1 MSNKKRNIYKVSP
14 SLLNSYL
21 NMKNKKYPNS
31 TESFMDTLN
40 RIPLKMNYFLERGND
55 FENRVT
61 KYKSE
66 PFHAVIKGC
75 DTQVYVEKMISLPDE
90 SFDVKMLGFVD
101 FVSKDR
107 KLVYDTKRVNYWND
121 EKYDASVQHDF
132 YMWAI
137 PESET
142 FYYLVGEGKKW
153 ISTGYYQVEYP
164 KLKDEETEKLFRD
177 LISEF
182 LTFLKENNLLDIYKE
197 HYNAT
202 RKKNK
207 KDKAKGDDK

>member
-31 TESFMDTLN
+31 TESFMDTLK
-40 RIPLKMNYFLERGND
+40 RIPLKMNYVLERGND

-75 DTQVYVEKMISLPDE
+75 DTQVYVEKIINLPDE
-90 SFDVKMLGFVD
+90 FFDVKMLGFVD

-182 LTFLKENNLLDIYKE
+182 LTFLKENDLLDIYKE

>member
-14 SLLNSYL
+14 TLLNSYL

-31 TESFMDTLN
+31 TESFMDTLK
-40 RIPLKMNYFLERGND
+40 RVPLKMNYALERGND
-55 FENRVT
+55 FEKRVM

-66 PFHAVIKGC
+66 PFHAIIKDC
-75 DTQVYVEKMISLPDE
+75 DTQVYVEKFINLPDE
-90 SFDVKMLGFVD
+90 SFDIKMLGFAD

-107 KLVYDTKRVNYWND
+107 KIVYDTKRVNYWND

-197 HYNAT
+197 HYYAP